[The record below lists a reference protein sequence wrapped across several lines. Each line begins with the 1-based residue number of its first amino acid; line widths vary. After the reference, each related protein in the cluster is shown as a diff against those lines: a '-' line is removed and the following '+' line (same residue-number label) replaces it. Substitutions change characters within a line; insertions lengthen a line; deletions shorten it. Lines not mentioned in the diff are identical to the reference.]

1 MAQAFPKL
9 KLKQF
14 APIQERESQES
25 KFWKNFSITHEEKF
39 PSSPN
44 CVDFCSAIAGYY
56 LITGSTR
63 VSMYDRATD
72 KVQKSFS
79 RFSDDAYSG
88 KFRKDGKL
96 IVAGDKAGA
105 VKVFDVQSKA
115 MLRQVKRHTAAVR
128 STCWSSDGLAMLSG
142 SDDRSVKRWDLATS
156 EVVWESSSSSGH
168 GGRSS
173 GSGSGSSSTSSSSSS
188 SSSCSRDFGHADY
201 VRTVDANPVSP
212 HVFASG
218 CYDHAVRLWDSRQPY
233 RVLEMLHGKPVEHV
247 LMTSSGAVL
256 LSAGGNEIKT
266 WDLIAGRLM
275 HTFCNHQK
283 NITSLCMDGSGSR
296 ILSAGLDGHVKV
308 YSLQTML
315 QTHGMR
321 FGAPLSCVGVSPDN
335 TKLVVGFVDGTVN
348 VRTRRK
354 DGPSGMGL
362 GLDMSDSS
370 GAAAAVTAGRFYRGA
385 GAAAERAEDGMV
397 EAEKTT
403 RLRPYEAQLKKFNY
417 QQALDAGL
425 KTRNPLVIVTV
436 LEELSRRNGLTIA
449 LSGRDESSLEPLLS
463 FASKFV
469 TNSRYSKLIIRV
481 AHHILD
487 MYASVLGRSDAIDE
501 LFLKL
506 HKQVKGELDFQ
517 REIMP
522 VKGILD
528 GIIASSTLPR

>member
-1 MAQAFPKL
+1 MAAFPKL

-25 KFWKNFSITHEEKF
+25 KFWKNFALTHEEKF
-39 PSSPN
+39 PNSPN
-44 CVDFCSAIAGYY
+44 RVDFCSALAGYY

-63 VSMYDRATD
+63 VSLYDRSTD

-88 KFRKDGKL
+88 RFRKDGKL
-96 IVAGDKAGA
+96 VVAGDKTGT

-128 STCWSSDGLAMLSG
+128 STCWTSDGLSMLSA
-142 SDDRSVKRWDLATS
+142 SDDRSVKQWDLATS
-156 EVVWESSSSSGH
+156 EIVWESSAP
-168 GGRSS
+168 
-173 GSGSGSSSTSSSSSS
+173 GSSSSSSLGSNSSSSSS
-188 SSSCSRDFGHADY
+188 SGRNLGHADY
-201 VRTVDANPVSP
+201 VRAVDANPVSP
-212 HVFASG
+212 SVFASG
-218 CYDHAVRLWDSRQPY
+218 CYDHAVRLWDARQPHA
-233 RVLEMLHGKPVEHV
+233 VLEMSHGKPVEHV
-247 LMTSSGAVL
+247 MMTASGALL
-256 LSAGGNEIKT
+256 LSAGGNELKI
-266 WDLIAGRLM
+266 WDLAAGRLL

-283 NITSLCMDGSGSR
+283 NITSLCMDGSGGR

-321 FGAPLSCVGVSPDN
+321 FGAPLSCVGLSPDN
-335 TKLVVGFVDGTVN
+335 AKLVVGFVDGSVI

-354 DGPSGMGL
+354 DGPSGSGL
-362 GLDMSDSS
+362 GLDMSEGAA
-370 GAAAAVTAGRFYRGA
+370 GAAAGGAAGRFYRGA

-417 QQALDAGL
+417 HAALDAGL

-436 LEELSRRNGLTIA
+436 LEELSRRNGLVLA
-449 LSGRDESSLEPLLS
+449 LSGRDESTLEPLLS

-469 TNSRYSKLIIRV
+469 TNSRYCKLIIRV
-481 AHHILD
+481 AHHIVD

-506 HKQVKGELDFQ
+506 QRQVKGELDFQ
-517 REIMP
+517 RELMP
-522 VKGILD
+522 IRGVLD
-528 GIIASSTLPR
+528 CIISSSTLPR